1 MENQQKC
8 SLKKHQ
14 ENNAISYC
22 SECNIYLCNKCGN
35 HHSELFENHSV
46 FNLDKNAQEIFTGIC
61 KEFNHKKELIYYCKD
76 HNILC
81 CAACLSKIKDK
92 ENGKHHDCNVCTIEE
107 IKNEKNSKLKEN
119 IKYLEDYS
127 DKIDSLI
134 NELKMIFNNMNE
146 NKEELKTKISK
157 LFTEIRN
164 AINNREDEII
174 VININ

>member
-61 KEFNHKKELIYYCKD
+61 KEFNHKNELIYYCKD

-107 IKNEKNSKLKEN
+107 IKNEKNS
-119 IKYLEDYS
+119 
-127 DKIDSLI
+127 
-134 NELKMIFNNMNE
+134 
-146 NKEELKTKISK
+146 
-157 LFTEIRN
+157 
-164 AINNREDEII
+164 
-174 VININ
+174 